1 MIFNNKYQ
9 IVKLLINILNILIDL
24 KFDKYPDISKVFLNV
39 IVIFDIK
46 TKIKYIF
53 KILYC

>member
-39 IVIFDIK
+39 IVMFDIK